1 MMLTPYPDINLL
13 LEQLVNNIHEVLGK
27 NIAGVYLYGSLVWGD
42 FDIEI
47 SDIDLLAATTIS
59 INEKEFSDLK
69 VMQDD
74 FAQSHK
80 KWNDRIEIAYMSLNA
95 LRTFKTQP
103 SQVAIISPGEPFNLK
118 EAGND
123 WLINWYIVRERGLT
137 LFGPSPKELI
147 ESISKA
153 EFIEA
158 VKNQTK
164 DWREWIVHTINSR
177 PYQAYAILTMCR
189 ALYAYKNGEQ
199 VSKKQAALWV
209 MQELPQWSEQIQK
222 ALQWRSDYRNKD
234 ITHEETYPE
243 TVKFVNFI
251 IDLVLASP
259 HA

>member
-1 MMLTPYPDINLL
+1 MMVTPYPDVNIL
-13 LEQLVNNIHEVLGK
+13 LEQLEKNIQKVLGK
-27 NIAGVYLYGSLVWGD
+27 NIIGFYLYGSLVWGD
-42 FDIEI
+42 FDFEL
-47 SDIDLLAATTIS
+47 SDIDLLAATETS
-59 INEKEFSDLK
+59 INEKEFSELK

-74 FAQSHK
+74 FAQKHK

-95 LRTFKTQP
+95 LRTFKTQR
-103 SQVAIISPGEPFNLK
+103 SQIAVISPGEPFNLK

-123 WLINWYIVRERGLT
+123 WLINWYIVQERGIT
-137 LFGPSPKELI
+137 LFGPSPKDII
-147 ESISKA
+147 EPISKA

-209 MQELPQWSEQIQK
+209 MEELPQWSEQIQK
-222 ALQWRSDYRNKD
+222 ALHWRNDYRNAD

-251 IDLVLASP
+251 IDLVLTSP